1 MFNLLKKV
9 EKFLLF
15 FAVIAMILVPGRG
28 DVNPPKKK
36 DYIGRIILSLFGL
49 IIFLFLIILLY
60 VFVGLPI
67 IGLFK

>member
-1 MFNLLKKV
+1 MFNLLKKI
-9 EKFLLF
+9 EKFLLI
-15 FAVIAMILVPGRG
+15 FAVVAMIVVPGR
-28 DVNPPKKK
+28 DVNPPKQK

-49 IIFLFLIILLY
+49 IIFIFVIILLY

>member
-1 MFNLLKKV
+1 MFNLLKKI
-9 EKFLLF
+9 ERFLLI
-15 FAVIAMILVPGRG
+15 FAALAMIVVPGR

-49 IIFLFLIILLY
+49 IIFIFVIILLY

-67 IGLFK
+67 IGLFR

>member
-1 MFNLLKKV
+1 MKKI

-15 FAVIAMILVPGRG
+15 FALLASLGYVGHKEL
-28 DVNPPKKK
+28 NTPKKK

-49 IIFLFLIILLY
+49 IVFIFLLILLWA
-60 VFVGLPI
+60 VVGLPI

>member
-1 MFNLLKKV
+1 MKKI

-15 FAVIAMILVPGRG
+15 FALLASLGYFG
-28 DVNPPKKK
+28 HQNLNAPKKK

-49 IIFLFLIILLY
+49 IVFILLLILLW
-60 VFVGLPI
+60 VVVGLPI